1 LELTLFGWN
10 HSIEELFAPFAGE
23 HIVPGRVTLEYKH
36 IYRLQ
41 TTGGEVL
48 AQVAGKMRYQ
58 ASGRVDFPVVGDW
71 VAAVWDEGEGRAV
84 IQAILPRQSK
94 FSRKVAG
101 SRTEEQVV
109 AANVDT
115 VFLVSALNQEFNVR
129 RIERYLATAWE
140 SGANPVIV
148 LNKADLC
155 TDVQELVREAAAV
168 APGVPIHAVSCTE
181 NRGLDALRPYLREP
195 GKTTAV
201 LGSSG
206 VGKSTLINRFMGR
219 EVGRV
224 TAVREGDDRG
234 RHTTTHRELMLMP
247 SGGLIIDTPGMRELA
262 LWETDDGVRD
272 TFADIESLAGQCR
285 FGDCQHESEPH
296 CAVRN
301 AVREGSIDPGRYESY
316 LKLQKELAFLA
327 GKTQLDV
334 RLARKDREKKLGK
347 LIKEVTKKHH

>member
-1 LELTLFGWN
+1 MELNLFGWN

-23 HIVPGRVTLEYKH
+23 HIVPGRVTLEYQH

-41 TTGGEVL
+41 TTDGEVL
-48 AQVAGKMRYQ
+48 AKVTGKMRYQ

-71 VAAVWDEGEGRAV
+71 VAVLLDEGEGRAV
-84 IQAILPRQSK
+84 IQAILPRRSK

-155 TDVQELVREAAAV
+155 TDVQGRVRDAAAT
-168 APGVPIHAVSCTE
+168 APGVPVHAISCAE
-181 NRGLDALRPYLREP
+181 NRGLDALQRYLSEP

-224 TAVREGDDRG
+224 NEVREGNDRG
-234 RHTTTHRELMLMP
+234 RHTTTHRELMLIP
-247 SGGLIIDTPGMRELA
+247 SGGLIIDTPGMRELQ
-262 LWETDDGVRD
+262 LWEADDGVRD
-272 TFADIESLAGQCR
+272 TFADVESLAGQCR
-285 FGDCQHESEPH
+285 FGDCRHESEPH

-301 AVREGSIDPGRYESY
+301 AVREGTIDQGRYESY

-327 GKTQLDV
+327 GKDQLHI
-334 RLARKDREKKLGK
+334 RLARKDREKKLCK
-347 LIKEVTKKHH
+347 LVKDIKKHR